1 MWKKLENHINMDNE
15 TIEKLRE
22 YKQLVAEGILTQEE
36 FENEKRQ
43 LLSNKV
49 TLPSNDQPNSAVTE
63 MPQQQSRPLR
73 TIHVPLLQR
82 KIVMD
87 QSTPDGVVKKCENLI
102 TTGKIYLFIGIA
114 LDLIFVYYLF
124 SKGFWAILG
133 AMFWAATP
141 GTFLII
147 LGASALHDYTG
158 LRDKFVGLT
167 QREFEYVQE
176 VIRTK
181 RANEKEAI
189 ITFAEEFEKSYQ
201 QQTGRNVWYDTGEYV
216 DRKLFGND

>member
-1 MWKKLENHINMDNE
+1 MDNE

-36 FENEKRQ
+36 FENEKKQ
-43 LLSNKV
+43 LLSNKAML
-49 TLPSNDQPNSAVTE
+49 TNDDQPNSAVTE

-73 TIHVPLLQR
+73 TIHVSLLQR
-82 KIVMD
+82 KIVME
-87 QSTPDGVVKKCENLI
+87 QSTPDGVVKTCENLI
-102 TTGKIYLFIGIA
+102 TTGKIYLFMGIA
-114 LDLIFVYYLF
+114 LELIFVYYLF

-141 GTFLII
+141 GTLLLIT
-147 LGASALHDYTG
+147 GGTALQRYTE
-158 LRDKFVGLT
+158 LRDKFVGLS

-201 QQTGRNVWYDTGEYV
+201 EQTGRNIWYDTGEYIGS
-216 DRKLFGND
+216 KLFGND

>member
-1 MWKKLENHINMDNE
+1 MDNK

-22 YKQLVAEGILTQEE
+22 YKRLVDEGILTQEE
-36 FENEKRQ
+36 FENEKKQ
-43 LLSNKV
+43 LLSNKP
-49 TLPSNDQPNSAVTE
+49 TISNDYQNDSAITKT
-63 MPQQQSRPLR
+63 QKQQSRPPR

-87 QSTPDGVVKKCENLI
+87 QSSPDGVVKKCENLI

-141 GTFLII
+141 GTLLII
-147 LGASALHDYTG
+147 TGATALQRYTE
-158 LRDKFVGLT
+158 LRDKFVGLS
-167 QREFEYVQE
+167 QREFECVQE

-189 ITFAEEFEKSYQ
+189 ITFTDEFAKSYQ
-201 QQTGRNVWYDTGEYV
+201 QQTGRNVWYDTGEYIGG
-216 DRKLFGND
+216 KLFGND